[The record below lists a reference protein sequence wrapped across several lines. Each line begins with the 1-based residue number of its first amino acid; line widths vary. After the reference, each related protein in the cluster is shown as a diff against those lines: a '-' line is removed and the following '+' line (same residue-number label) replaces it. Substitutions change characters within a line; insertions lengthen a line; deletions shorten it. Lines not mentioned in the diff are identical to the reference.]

1 MARMPPLPNIFG
13 NNQNTIIDD
22 GGEFLAELREKLDKI
37 RDRLEDKV
45 AKLGFSRDEPLRFDD
60 IADLTGIKT
69 VGEYQDVL
77 SSLTQAT
84 KRAEELREASVKI
97 WSVLPVNDSADRDS
111 FTKLVPKD
119 IFIDI
124 LMFAYPYVMSMNN
137 VDCLSEE
144 DRAKIRRGDVIPAT
158 QPLLDRLNGQTTRRA
173 VDMRRREMSK
183 GSTQVSILEAA
194 TQYGPGLTQQMEV
207 LREEMNQ
214 KETEA
219 KEAQDRHIREMRE
232 KTTELDKAKRETE
245 SLRFKI
251 TDLDQEASGMRKKN
265 DELAAALV
273 KENNKIKG
281 FRKLLDELAE
291 PQAPTR
297 ATEPEDDVINEGQS
311 QQDIQIGFKQHVHS
325 LDRQIENL
333 AGEKRQLA
341 IRAETAEDR
350 LRKEQLERG
359 RFEQTITSLK
369 TGNKQLAVELQK
381 AQKQARDALEHQATT
396 SQEKETVLEDV
407 MFQANLV
414 SVLIFNLLEEKT
426 YHDQLKEDHVKLM
439 GQRDD
444 LEKQLEEQR
453 GRHACELADAENAH
467 REELDRRVD
476 EQKRQYARELA
487 DAEKSHK
494 EELDKRAG
502 DQKRRHASELADVE
516 KAHGE
521 ELDKRV
527 DELKRQHAN
536 EKVHAEKAH
545 EDAIKALEQRVRD
558 IEGRVANREGII
570 RALNKA
576 HKTAKS
582 KCRSRRL
589 EYLRLKRDFQS
600 QVRDGADVSEQLE
613 TTRLGLEERDRELVI
628 KSRDL
633 DTMTR
638 RHQTAS
644 SELAKMARSYNKEL
658 DAWQAELQSKESS
671 LLDAKRSEKRWMNFF
686 LGATAQGAME
696 AIAGGEEVAAQSSRV
711 IPLQVCGTWT
721 SARMDFDYSDRDY
734 REVVQLLVL
743 HCEGELTW
751 STNRFLA
758 LMRRLAEYLS
768 GASHANTD
776 LIVWLLSICDDR
788 VSMLPRVE
796 KIPAEAA
803 IVAVVDTFSGR
814 WGIVEVR
821 SHRYLGEGFTIAA
834 GPVEPGP
841 THPEF
846 VRVLVDESDLCLVKK
861 PRWPLA
867 VMINLTDNVCWFI
880 DPSCITTDMVSFTLQ
895 GPTEAIN
902 FDATDW
908 NVIRFR
914 LHAWGR

>member
-1 MARMPPLPNIFG
+1 MAALPARCGPQGQGPRSPLCGHPAHHKTPYPPTPAVPPKAIKA
-13 NNQNTIIDD
+13 T
-22 GGEFLAELREKLDKI
+22 
-37 RDRLEDKV
+37 KV
-45 AKLGFSRDEPLRFDD
+45 RK
-60 IADLTGIKT
+60 
-69 VGEYQDVL
+69 
-77 SSLTQAT
+77 AT
-84 KRAEELREASVKI
+84 KRAGELREASVKI

-158 QPLLDRLNGQTTRRA
+158 QPPLDRPNGQTTRRA
-173 VDMRRREMSK
+173 IDMRRREMPK
-183 GSTQVSILEAA
+183 GSTQGSILEAA

-251 TDLDQEASGMRKKN
+251 TDLDQEASGMRRKN

-273 KENNKIKG
+273 KENNKVKG

-297 ATEPEDDVINEGQS
+297 ATEPEDDVIKEGQS
-311 QQDIQIGFKQHVHS
+311 QQDIPIGFKQHVHS

-381 AQKQARDALEHQATT
+381 AQKQARDALDHQATT
-396 SQEKETVLEDV
+396 FQEKETALEDV

-414 SVLIFNLLEEKT
+414 SVLKVNLLEEKT
-426 YHDQLKEDHVKLM
+426 YHDQLKEDHMKLM
-439 GQRDD
+439 GQCDD
-444 LEKQLEEQR
+444 LEKRWEEQR
-453 GRHACELADAENAH
+453 GRHAC
-467 REELDRRVD
+467 
-476 EQKRQYARELA
+476 ELA

-494 EELDKRAG
+494 EELDKR
-502 DQKRRHASELADVE
+502 
-516 KAHGE
+516 
-521 ELDKRV
+521 V
-527 DELKRQHAN
+527 DEQKRQHAN

-558 IEGRVANREGII
+558 IEGRVANRECII

-734 REVVQLLVL
+734 REVVLLLVL

-788 VSMLPRVE
+788 ISMLPRVE

-880 DPSCITTDMVSFTLQ
+880 DPSCITADMVSFTLQ
-895 GPTEAIN
+895 GPTEAIDL
-902 FDATDW
+902 DATDW
-908 NVIRFR
+908 NFIRFR
-914 LHAWGR
+914 LHAWEC